1 MEVRTL
7 DDVPA
12 SAFHLRLALVAGGG
26 PFCDGYILGVIGVVL
41 PVLVSSFHLSA
52 DATGLVG
59 AASLLGVF
67 IGGFAGGMASDRLG
81 RKMLYTV
88 NILMF
93 TVFSAAQYFCA
104 SFDALLVWRFLIGV
118 AIGADY
124 PIATAYVTEFMPRRW
139 RGPALSGL
147 ITFWWLGY
155 VCSFV
160 AGYALLSFF
169 PGNWQLVMGSSFI
182 PSLFL
187 LLCRSGMPESPLW
200 LMSVGRVAEARHI
213 VMTFLNADISFEG
226 IQSTAAP
233 GGIRQVVVK
242 LCSPRYRGLLV
253 FVSTFWI
260 LQSAPAFS
268 IHTLQ
273 AQILAQMHMNDPIL
287 AACVVTCFTFLGIL
301 PVTFGLINL
310 IGRRTLLIWSFVL
323 AALSLLFIALWS
335 GEAGWAVLAA
345 FIVYSAVEAAGSGLQ
360 FVYPNELFPTEIRGT
375 AVGFA
380 SSASRLGAA
389 LGTFL
394 LPVGVAHFGVRVT
407 LFFASSLLALG
418 AFISWRWAP
427 ETAGLSLSEA
437 SHITL
442 S

>member
-1 MEVRTL
+1 MEVRTP
-7 DDVPA
+7 DEIPP
-12 SAFHLRLALVAGGG
+12 SAFHLRLALIAGGG
-26 PFCDGYILGVIGVVL
+26 PFCDGYILGLIGIVL
-41 PVLVSSFHLSA
+41 PLLVADFHLSA

-67 IGGFAGGMASDRLG
+67 VGGLAGGIISDRFG
-81 RKMLYTV
+81 RKLLYTV
-88 NILMF
+88 NIIMF
-93 TVFSAAQYFCA
+93 AAFSAAQFFSD
-104 SFDALLVWRFLIGV
+104 SFTSLLIWRFLIGI

-139 RGPALSGL
+139 RGPALAGL

-155 VCSFV
+155 VVSFV
-160 AGYALLSFF
+160 MGYVLISWY
-169 PGNWQLVMGSSFI
+169 PGNWRLVLGSSFV
-182 PSLFL
+182 PSVLL
-187 LLCRSGMPESPLW
+187 LLCRAGMPESPLW
-200 LMSVGRVAEARHI
+200 LAGVGRIAEARQI
-213 VMTFLNADISFEG
+213 VKTFLHTDVSFEG
-226 IQSTAAP
+226 
-233 GGIRQVVVK
+233 VK
-242 LCSPRYRGLLV
+242 TNHTRAGAGHALSMLLSPRYRGTLI
-253 FVSTFWI
+253 FICAFWI

-273 AQILAQMHMNDPIL
+273 AQILEQMHMSNPLL

-301 PVTFGLINL
+301 PVSFGLINVM
-310 IGRRTLLIWSFVL
+310 GRRTLLIGSFIL
-323 AALSLLFIALWS
+323 ASAALLFIAVYP
-335 GEAGWAVLAA
+335 GQAGWLVVVA
-345 FIVYSAVEAAGSGLQ
+345 FIIYSAVEAAGSGLQ

-394 LPVGVAHFGVRVT
+394 LPLGVAHYGVRTT
-407 LFFASSLLALG
+407 LFAACAILAAG
-418 AFISWRWAP
+418 AVISWRWAP
-427 ETAGLSLSEA
+427 ETSGLSLAEA

>member
-7 DDVPA
+7 DDIPA
-12 SAFHLRLALVAGGG
+12 SAFHLRLALIAGGG
-26 PFCDGYILGVIGVVL
+26 PFCDGYILGIIGVVL
-41 PVLVSSFHLSA
+41 PLLVSSFHLGA
-52 DATGLVG
+52 NATGLVG
-59 AASLLGVF
+59 AASLAGVF
-67 IGGFAGGMASDRLG
+67 VGGLAGGVTSDRFG
-81 RKMLYTV
+81 RKILYTV

-93 TVFSAAQYFCA
+93 TVFSAAQFFCA
-104 SFDALLVWRFLIGV
+104 SFTGLLVWRFLIGI

-155 VCSFV
+155 VCSFII
-160 AGYALLSFF
+160 GYALLSFF
-169 PGNWQLVMGSSFI
+169 PGNWQLILGSSFV

-187 LLCRSGMPESPLW
+187 LLCRAGMPESPLW
-200 LMSVGRVAEARHI
+200 LLSVGRAAEARHI
-213 VMTFLNADISFEG
+213 VKTFLKMDVAFEAP
-226 IQSTAAP
+226 SPTVAA
-233 GGIRQVVVK
+233 GGIRQVMAL
-242 LCSPRYRGLLV
+242 LCSPRYRGLLL
-253 FVSTFWI
+253 FVSAFWI

-273 AQILAQMHMNDPIL
+273 AQILAQMHLTNPVL

-301 PVTFGLINL
+301 PVTFGLINKV
-310 IGRRTLLIWSFVL
+310 GRRTLLIWSFVL
-323 AALSLLFIALWS
+323 AALSLLFIVVWP
-335 GEAGWAVLAA
+335 GQAGWAVLVA

-394 LPVGVAHFGVRVT
+394 LPVGVAHFGVQAT
-407 LFFASSLLALG
+407 LFGAFALLALG
-418 AFISWRWAP
+418 ALISWRWAP
-427 ETAGLSLSEA
+427 ETAGLSLSQA

>member
-1 MEVRTL
+1 MEVQTL

-67 IGGFAGGMASDRLG
+67 MGGFAGGIASDRFG
-81 RKMLYTV
+81 RKILYTV

-93 TVFSAAQYFCA
+93 TVFSAAQYFCN
-104 SFDALLVWRFLIGV
+104 SFAALLVWRLLIGI

-160 AGYALLSFF
+160 VGYTLLSFF
-169 PGNWQLVMGSSFI
+169 PENWQLVMGSSFV

-187 LLCRSGMPESPLW
+187 LLCRAGMPESPLW
-200 LMSVGRVAEARHI
+200 LMSVGRVAEARDI
-213 VMTFLNADISFEG
+213 VKTFLKKEVSFDCVRP
-226 IQSTAAP
+226 SVVPDSP
-233 GGIRQVVVK
+233 GKVMGK
-242 LCSPRYRGLLV
+242 LCSPRYRGLLI
-253 FVSTFWI
+253 FVSAFWI

-273 AQILAQMHMNDPIL
+273 AQILAQMHMNNPIL

-310 IGRRTLLIWSFVL
+310 IGRRTLLIWSFIL

-335 GEAGWAVLAA
+335 GEAGWAVMAA
-345 FIVYSAVEAAGSGLQ
+345 FIIYSAVEAAGSGLQ

-394 LPVGVAHFGVRVT
+394 LPLGVAHFGVRTT
-407 LFFASSLLALG
+407 LFAAASLLALG

>member
-52 DATGLVG
+52 DATGLIG

-67 IGGFAGGMASDRLG
+67 IGGFTGGMASDRLG

-104 SFDALLVWRFLIGV
+104 SFGALLLWRFLIGV

-124 PIATAYVTEFMPRRW
+124 PIATAYVTEFMPSRW

-160 AGYALLSFF
+160 VGYALLSWF
-169 PGNWQLVMGSSFI
+169 PGNWQLVMGSSFV

-187 LLCRSGMPESPLW
+187 LLCRAGMPESPLW
-200 LMSVGRVAEARHI
+200 LMSVGRVAEAQHI
-213 VMTFLNADISFEG
+213 VRTFLKVDISFDSS
-226 IQSTAAP
+226 QFSAAT
-233 GGIRQVVVK
+233 GGIRQVMGQ

-253 FVSTFWI
+253 FVSAFWI

-273 AQILAQMHMNDPIL
+273 AQILSQMHMNNPIL

-323 AALSLLFIALWS
+323 AAFSLLFIALWS

-345 FIVYSAVEAAGSGLQ
+345 FIIYSAVEAAGSGLQ

-375 AVGFA
+375 AVGF
-380 SSASRLGAA
+380 SSSISRLGAA

-394 LPVGVAHFGVRVT
+394 LPVGVAHFGVQAT
-407 LFFASSLLALG
+407 LFAAFGLLALG